1 MKQNTVGEKY
11 KTNDN
16 EKQMFERIIDDNLY
30 LSLATV
36 DSNGNPWISNVFF
49 AYGEGKLYWYSRKDA
64 DHSINIKHNSN
75 VAISIYNSTKTGDD
89 VEALYI
95 KGVAHEISQ
104 NNELISGLKLYAG
117 KSFNTLSER
126 RKFILSKR
134 DFLFDSRLRMYCV
147 EIIEVHILAPS
158 EILNGKYLD
167 FRKDIT
173 NSIVI

>member
-1 MKQNTVGEKY
+1 MKQNTVEEKY
-11 KTNDN
+11 NTKDK
-16 EKQMFERIIDDNLY
+16 EKQMFKKIIEDNLY

-49 AYGEGKLYWYSRKDA
+49 AYGEGKLYWYSRKDS

-104 NNELISGLKLYAG
+104 NNELISGLKLYAD
-117 KSFNTLSER
+117 KSLTSLIER
-126 RKFILSKR
+126 KKFVASKR
-134 DFLFDSRLRMYCV
+134 NFLFDSRLRMYCV
-147 EIIEVHILAPS
+147 NITEVFVLAPS
-158 EILNGKYLD
+158 EVVNGNYLD
-167 FRKDIT
+167 YRADIT
-173 NSIVI
+173 EQIL